1 MDNGWQDRK
10 IARLQAC
17 KTWGD
22 PSGQPKQP
30 VNQNIPEILQSCNL
44 TILQSHDL
52 GIRCPSNMSGT
63 SSHWPRIFPWMLQS
77 YNLTILQSCDL
88 TILQSCDLA
97 ICCPWETSGTS
108 SPRAR
113 IFSEILQSYNLA
125 ILQSYNLSILHS
137 HNLTFCRQQKLSH
150 ILQSCNLTLFQS
162 CNLAIW
168 CPWEVSGTCSQRTT
182 IFSEHL
188 QTYILTMLRPTCSW
202 WGPYFEKNL
211 HKRFMWTVARMQSS
225 EIVRYWKFGRT
236 RASRQV
242 AR

>member
-10 IARLQAC
+10 IARLQDC

-77 YNLTILQSCDL
+77 YNLTILQSCNL

-125 ILQSYNLSILHS
+125 ILQSYNLAILQSYNLTISQPFDLAFSQPTLHSVVNKNSRMSYNLAILHS
-137 HNLTFCRQQKLSH
+137 FNLA
-150 ILQSCNLTLFQS
+150 ILQSDAHEKYLAHVASEPQYSPNTYKLTFLQCYDLHVHGGVHILKRIFIRGS
-162 CNLAIW
+162 CGQLHE
-168 CPWEVSGTCSQRTT
+168 CKV
-182 IFSEHL
+182 
-188 QTYILTMLRPTCSW
+188 LR
-202 WGPYFEKNL
+202 L
-211 HKRFMWTVARMQSS
+211 
-225 EIVRYWKFGRT
+225 
-236 RASRQV
+236 
-242 AR
+242 

>member
-10 IARLQAC
+10 IARLQDC

-97 ICCPWETSGTS
+97 IFCPWETSGTS

-125 ILQSYNLSILHS
+125 ILQSYNLAILQS
-137 HNLTFCRQQKLSH
+137 YNLTISQSFDLAFSQPYIRSSTETLAYLTILQSYTLS
-150 ILQSCNLTLFQS
+150 ILQSCNLMPMRS
-162 CNLAIW
+162 IW
-168 CPWEVSGTCSQRTT
+168 
-182 IFSEHL
+182 H
-188 QTYILTMLRPTCSW
+188 M
-202 WGPYFEKNL
+202 
-211 HKRFMWTVARMQSS
+211 
-225 EIVRYWKFGRT
+225 
-236 RASRQV
+236 
-242 AR
+242 